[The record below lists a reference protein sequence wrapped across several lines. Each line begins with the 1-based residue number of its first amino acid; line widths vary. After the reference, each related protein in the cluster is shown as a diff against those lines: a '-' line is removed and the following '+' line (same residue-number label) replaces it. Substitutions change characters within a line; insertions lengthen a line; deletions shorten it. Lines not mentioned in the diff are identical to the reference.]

1 MKRTGKH
8 YVRSST
14 YPEYVTTSLE
24 NNYSYLSLRTGNI
37 IFPKNAI
44 IVQKLYRICTK
55 LVQKTNSPP
64 AHSRG
69 PPAPQK
75 NPSQPALIPKKIRRE
90 KTLTLF
96 RGYAADMVDFDLKK
110 GGEEGK

>member
-1 MKRTGKH
+1 M
-8 YVRSST
+8 
-14 YPEYVTTSLE
+14 
-24 NNYSYLSLRTGNI
+24 
-37 IFPKNAI
+37 
-44 IVQKLYRICTK
+44 IVQKLYSLCTK
-55 LVQKTNSPP
+55 LVQKIKSPP
-64 AHSRG
+64 ARSRG

-75 NPSQPALIPKKIRRE
+75 NSSQPALMPKKIRRE